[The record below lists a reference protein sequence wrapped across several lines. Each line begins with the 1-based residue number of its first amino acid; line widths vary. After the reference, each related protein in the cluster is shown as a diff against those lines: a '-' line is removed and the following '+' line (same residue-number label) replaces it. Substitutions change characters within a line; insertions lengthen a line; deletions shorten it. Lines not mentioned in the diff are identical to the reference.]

1 MFEKSVKAVPS
12 SAKPDANCPKLLSPN
27 IIDDK
32 DSPSFGISL
41 ANPIIPFAASTP
53 FSTFSTTIPAQL
65 FEKSTNADPK
75 SAKPEAKSAI
85 LFSPANK
92 DNSPPSL
99 GIVAAISAK
108 VLAASAAAVIVSGFM
123 FAVFS
128 PNAANPSPKAA
139 SFVPKVSKS
148 PPCPNVRKDT
158 IPLTTSAAVMIR
170 IAFAKFV
177 MLSPIDGS
185 ILFAPSI
192 NGCKLVMK
200 SDNWVAKSG
209 RPEPIFPMNPP
220 IIFPKN
226 EPIPYPIFSRTAIP
240 LSKNSSHCGTYVIN
254 APMAIIKPP
263 IIAIMA
269 SNAPAP
275 AIAAGAT
282 APTPANIKDTA
293 DIANN
298 KVDNAKAVSI
308 DG

>member
-1 MFEKSVKAVPS
+1 MS
-12 SAKPDANCPKLLSPN
+12 
-27 IIDDK
+27 
-32 DSPSFGISL
+32 
-41 ANPIIPFAASTP
+41 
-53 FSTFSTTIPAQL
+53 
-65 FEKSTNADPK
+65 EKSTNADPK

-99 GIVAAISAK
+99 GIAAAISAK
-108 VLAASAAAVIVSGFM
+108 FLAALEAAIIVSG
-123 FAVFS
+123 S
-128 PNAANPSPKAA
+128 IPDTSLPNCFKPSPKAA

-158 IPLTTSAAVMIR
+158 IPLTTSAAVIIR
-170 IAFAKFV
+170 MAFAKFV

-192 NGCKLVMK
+192 NGCRLVMK
-200 SDNWVAKSG
+200 SDNCVAKSG
-209 RPEPIFPMNPP
+209 RPEPIFPIKPP
-220 IIFPKN
+220 IIFPKK
-226 EPIPYPIFSRTAIP
+226 EPIPYPIFSRIAIP

-254 APMAIIKPP
+254 APIAIIKPP
-263 IIAIMA
+263 IIAIIA
-269 SNAPAP
+269 SNAAAP

-308 DG
+308 EG